1 MKGVTTVSDNN
12 LEQTHPR
19 TAPALLSDAERAHR
33 LKQPWQTDPRT
44 GHSVLVCEDPPGVW
58 WPPTSGDDLAVI
70 LSREDLVGRTVT
82 CLLTNGIVLMHITV
96 TAIELHY
103 PGPVGPN
110 GTPQGEAHV
119 HYRLPHLGTD
129 SEVPFGLIGH
139 MHVHGTADEPQPR
152 HEPAW
157 YLHIGSAE

>member
-1 MKGVTTVSDNN
+1 MSDNN

-33 LKQPWQTDPRT
+33 LNQLWQTDPRT
-44 GHSVLVCEDPPGVW
+44 GHSVLVLEDAPSVC
-58 WPPTSGDDLAVI
+58 WPPTSGDDLAVT

-82 CLLTNGIVLMHITV
+82 CLLTNGIVLVHITV
-96 TAIELHY
+96 TAIELRY
-103 PGPVGPN
+103 PPGAPGPN
-110 GTPQGEAHV
+110 GTPQGEDFLHFRRPGRGIDSTVA
-119 HYRLPHLGTD
+119 LG
-129 SEVPFGLIGH
+129 SIGH